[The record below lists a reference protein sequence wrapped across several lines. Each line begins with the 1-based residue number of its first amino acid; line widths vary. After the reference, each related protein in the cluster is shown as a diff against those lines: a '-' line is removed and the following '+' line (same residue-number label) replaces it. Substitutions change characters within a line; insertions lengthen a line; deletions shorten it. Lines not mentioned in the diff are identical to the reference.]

1 MALQTF
7 FPDRKWRPHT
17 GALFLSG
24 FDNSHKALQNICML
38 RVQKIS
44 ILLLFSIL
52 AVQAGV
58 LPAQTPVTEPA
69 ASLMPDEGLVYI
81 TPELLSSYLTVML
94 VIDPDTGVILDY
106 SRGAAEFYG
115 YPSLAG
121 MNIHQ
126 LNTLSNEEIQ
136 HEMNLARTENRSFF
150 SFQHRRADGSLR
162 EVQVNSYPMLRAGR
176 SVLVSRIRDVTD
188 EIASARQA
196 ERLKRVTILV
206 LTLAVLVLALLFF
219 LLSRLLRSRNRAH
232 AEVRRQLAEK
242 DLLLKEVHHRIKNN
256 MCSIEQ
262 LLVMQLAQT
271 DNDQALSMLQD
282 AIGRIKPMTVLYDKL
297 LNAGCYTGGSVKGYL
312 EGLIESIRAV
322 FPHNE
327 HVSVVCRIADF
338 TVHPAQLFSIGIILN
353 ELFTNIMKYAFPV
366 GADGI
371 VTVFAELT
379 QSGEIC
385 IEIQDNGQGLPDGFD
400 LACATGFGLTIVK
413 MLCQQYR
420 GSFVMENRQGT
431 LARVRLQ
438 AVKG

>member
-1 MALQTF
+1 
-7 FPDRKWRPHT
+7 
-17 GALFLSG
+17 
-24 FDNSHKALQNICML
+24 ML

-44 ILLLFSIL
+44 FLLLFSIL
-52 AVQAGV
+52 TVQAGV
-58 LPAQTPVTEPA
+58 LPAQNSVSDSSV
-69 ASLMPDEGLVYI
+69 SLADADVAVYI
-81 TPELLSSYLTVML
+81 TPELLSSYTTIML
-94 VIDPDTGVILDY
+94 VIDPDTGVILDH

-115 YPSLAG
+115 YPSLVG

-126 LNTLSNEEIQ
+126 LNTLSNEDI
-136 HEMNLARTENRSFF
+136 HEEMSRARTENRSFF
-150 SFQHRRADGSLR
+150 SFQHRLADGSLR

-176 SVLVSRIRDVTD
+176 SVLVSRIRDVTQ
-188 EIASARQA
+188 EMVAARQT
-196 ERLKRVTILV
+196 ERLKRAAILV

-219 LLSRLLRSRNRAH
+219 QLARLLRSRNRAH

-262 LLVMQLAQT
+262 LLVMQLTQT
-271 DNDQALSMLQD
+271 DNDLAVSMLQD

-338 TVHPAQLFSIGIILN
+338 SVHPAQLFSIGIILN
-353 ELFTNIMKYAFPV
+353 ELFTNIMKYAFPA

-379 QSGEIC
+379 NSGEIL
-385 IEIQDNGQGLPDGFD
+385 IEIQDNGQGLPEGFD
-400 LACATGFGLTIVK
+400 IASATGFGLTIVK

-431 LARVRLQ
+431 LARVRIQ
-438 AVKG
+438 AAKG